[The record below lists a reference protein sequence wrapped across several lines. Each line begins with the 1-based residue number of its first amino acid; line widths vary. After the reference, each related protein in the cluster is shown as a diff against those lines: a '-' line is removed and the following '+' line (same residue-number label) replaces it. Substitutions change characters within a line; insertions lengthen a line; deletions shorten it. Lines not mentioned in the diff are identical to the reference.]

1 MNNHEINYWAFR
13 IANSSELYTE
23 LKEGR
28 LRQGWGSEPGQDL
41 RKIIN
46 GDDDA
51 INDGARRNLP
61 MFYKVKKGDIILTPV
76 PNSVEWGKI
85 AILNATGDWD
95 AEYKFEICE
104 GVNDFGHIFPIKFL
118 TTFARHNELVEGELR
133 RTFRC
138 RRRFWSIYK
147 CKNNIDTLI
156 NLSGSEELSE
166 VKEKPAKLTSVIKT
180 SFAQIFI
187 EERRNALIDNIK
199 LAYKAAEWEDVIQIG
214 LEKISSDNQLR
225 VETSTNKEEAE
236 HGADIIIRFSN
247 PIDDSLE
254 YAIAV
259 QIKDHEGNISKGV
272 IDQICKAD
280 KYWDDN
286 ETESKLI
293 EKMVIVTNAESGK
306 NKEITEYAKSKD
318 VRILYK
324 KEFDQLLLKIAN
336 SFIDISN
343 LD

>member
-13 IANSSELYTE
+13 IANSSELYAE

-138 RRRFWSIYK
+138 RRRFW
-147 CKNNIDTLI
+147 NINRFEENIETLLKI
-156 NLSGSEELSE
+156 PENKLSE
-166 VKEKPAKLTSVIKT
+166 VKGGREKILSVVKN
-180 SFAQIFI
+180 SFEKIFI

-280 KYWDDN
+280 KYWEDN

-293 EKMVIVTNAESGK
+293 EKMVIVTNAESRK
-306 NKEITEYAKSKD
+306 NEDITEYARSKN

-336 SFIDISN
+336 SFVDISN